1 MLLIK
6 GGRVIDP
13 AGRRDETGS
22 VLIEQGKIK
31 EVLQGEQAPKGFQ
44 GRVIDASG
52 KWVLPG
58 LIDMHVHLRD
68 PGYEWKEDIL
78 TGTRAAAAG
87 GFTSVVCMANT
98 KPVNDHP
105 EITRYI
111 KEKGSREGFANVF
124 PVAAVTRGLEGKE
137 MADYAELSDAGAVA
151 FSDDGKPVASSLM
164 LRRALEYARAFDF
177 LIMSHAEDPELC
189 AGGAAHEGWTAHRLG
204 IPGIPAAAEEVA
216 IARDI
221 LLAKQTGGKI
231 HIQHIST
238 KMGVEL
244 LRMAKKSGLRVT
256 GETAP
261 HYFTLTDA
269 LLEGYNTNAKMNP
282 PLRGEEDRMAILE
295 AINDGTIDA
304 IATDHAPHDDYVKRC
319 EFIAAA
325 NGIIGLET
333 ALPLTLALLSGGKVA
348 PSRFVELLSANP
360 ARILKLAGKG
370 TLAKGA
376 DADVAV
382 VDPGMEWEYVERE
395 VKSKSRNSPFLGWK
409 IKGRAVATV
418 LGGRIV
424 HSLIPGVA
432 ADA

>member
-13 AGRRDETGS
+13 AGGRDETGCL
-22 VLIEQGKIK
+22 VLENGAVKDF
-31 EVLQGEQAPKGFQ
+31 VPGDQAPKGFE

-52 KWVLPG
+52 KWVVPG
-58 LIDMHVHLRD
+58 LVDMHVHLRD
-68 PGYEWKEDIL
+68 PGYEWKEDIRS
-78 TGTRAAAAG
+78 GTRAAAAG
-87 GFTSVVCMANT
+87 GFSSIACMANT

-105 EITRYI
+105 EVTRYI
-111 KEKGSREGFANVF
+111 REKAENEGAASVF

-137 MADYAELSDAGAVA
+137 MADFAELAEAGAVA
-151 FSDDGKPVASSLM
+151 FSDDGRPVASSLM
-164 LRRALEYARAFDF
+164 MRRALEYAKGFGF
-177 LIMSHAEDPELC
+177 LILTHSEDAELC
-189 AGGAAHEGWTAHRLG
+189 HGGAAHEGWTAHRLG
-204 IPGIPAAAEEVA
+204 LPGIPSAAEEVA

-221 LLAKQTGGKI
+221 LLARQTGGKL

-238 KMGVEL
+238 KMGVDL
-244 LRMAKKSGLRVT
+244 LRMAKRAGLSVT

-269 LLEGYNTNAKMNP
+269 SLEGYDTNAKMNP

-295 AINDGTIDA
+295 GLIDGTIDA

-333 ALPLTLALLSGGKVA
+333 ALPLSLTLLSGGKVSPA
-348 PSRFVELLSANP
+348 RIVELLSANP
-360 ARILKLAGKG
+360 ARILALSGKG
-370 TLAKGA
+370 SLRKGA
-376 DADVAV
+376 DADVTV
-382 VDPGMEWEYVERE
+382 IDPEAEWEYRPADVR
-395 VKSKSRNSPFLGWK
+395 SKSRNSPFFGWK
-409 IKGRAVATV
+409 LQGRAVATIR
-418 LGGRIV
+418 GGRV
-424 HSLIPGVA
+424 THSLLAGVA